1 MTEKAILAIEEAL
14 LASLFTQRALVELL
28 LKKGIIKREDLEKE
42 ILRTE
47 SQSVGSGEESNRLYL
62 EKRSGKE
69 RRQKQQKPKRER
81 RSGPDRRSAL

>member
-28 LKKGIIKREDLEKE
+28 IKKGIIKREDLEREVLK
-42 ILRTE
+42 TE
-47 SQSVGSGEESNRLYL
+47 SQTAGGGKPSSREYL

-69 RRQKQQKPKRER
+69 RRKKQQKIKGER
-81 RSGPDRRSAL
+81 RTGLDRRG

>member
-28 LKKGIIKREDLEKE
+28 IKKGIIKREDMERE
-42 ILRTE
+42 ILKTE
-47 SQSVGSGEESNRLYL
+47 STSVGSGEESDRVYL

-69 RRQKQQKPKRER
+69 RRQRQLKPKRER
-81 RSGPDRRSAL
+81 RTGLDRRD